1 MRSFYL
7 LTSFLLSSLCLI
19 AQEPNRFLPTDVL
32 SQSSIFQWTGQN
44 GLVSNNITSSIQTKS
59 GSIWITT
66 YNGLMRFDG
75 RRVEIFD
82 RNTLPFL
89 TTDAFYDVY
98 EDKKGLLWFASQG
111 SGLITYDG
119 ENFATVEPKNKKL
132 PRSIRSLYFDDDG
145 KVWIGSNNEG
155 LLILANNEVTEIENA
170 LLKNITILD
179 IAHDDAN
186 NYWFA
191 TDGHGVMK
199 YDGKTVQQF
208 TNNDG
213 LFSNSV
219 NTLKVIE
226 NTILVG
232 TTLGLNKIT
241 NDKVTEAKG
250 VRGSPVNDIA
260 LGPDGLIWIAT
271 ENELIRYSDSVV
283 DYVGEKEGPFTR
295 INAISFDMEGNIW
308 LSTGRNG
315 LIQIK
320 QTGILNFGAAQGLS
334 SSRINIIVEGP
345 NQEFYIGSD
354 GGDVDVFKN
363 GELKKLPLKTS
374 LNNAGIRDVCIDDA
388 GNIWIASY
396 SGIIKRSPN
405 GSEKLY
411 GLNEGLPAIDM
422 RRILKD
428 KKGNLWFGTRS
439 GGVVKFSNNKI
450 TAIYNKDNGLGSN
463 YILSLEE
470 DSNGDIY
477 VGTHSGG
484 LTIIKTDGS
493 TKRLSV
499 KDDDAGIL
507 IFNIHIAKDSSIW
520 LVGNSGIHYLENEKF
535 IEVKLEGLSQGETFF
550 DLLEDN
556 QGDFWITANIGIF
569 KLKRE
574 HVNAFTA
581 GKLKSIPTKL
591 FDNQD
596 GMINK
601 ECTGATRSLV
611 SSKGRLWI
619 PTIGGV
625 SVFQPDRITE
635 NKIIPP
641 VYITDL
647 ICDKKTFKGDT
658 AIVEPGNLRF
668 TFNFTALSY
677 WSPGKVKFK
686 YQLIDVDPDWVN
698 AGNTRHAEYTNLKP
712 GKYTFRVIAC
722 NNDGVW
728 NTQGASMFF
737 EVKPFFYQTS
747 WFYILGVGLTL
758 IILFATYKWR
768 VYSVEK
774 RNAELRKLNSEL
786 DRFVYSTSHD
796 LRAPLASILGL
807 INLSRLEEKNKD
819 HYLALIEK
827 SVHKLDEFISEI
839 IDYSRNARLAVE
851 PAPIDFQPLITSILE
866 DLEYLE
872 ENVTLKKN
880 ISISCSGVFLSDKT
894 RIRIILSNLISNA
907 IKYHNGR
914 QVNPFID
921 ITINCNA
928 QQAAITIAD
937 NGIGIRDDQQENIF
951 KMFHRGSEQS
961 KGSGLGLYIVKETV
975 TKLGGNITVKSK
987 IGEGTTFEVILP
999 GMNVN

>member
-1 MRSFYL
+1 MRSFSL
-7 LTSFLLSSLCLI
+7 LVIFLLSFLCSF
-19 AQEPNRFLPTDVL
+19 AQEPNRFLATDIL
-32 SQSSIFQWTGQN
+32 AQSSIFQWTGQN
-44 GLVSNNITSSIQTKS
+44 GLVSNNITSSIQTQS

-75 RRVEIFD
+75 RKVEIFD

-89 TTDAFYDVY
+89 ATDAFYDVY
-98 EDKKGLLWFASQG
+98 EDKTGKLWFASQG

-119 ENFATVEPKNKKL
+119 DKFSIVEPKNKKI
-132 PRSIRSLYFDDDG
+132 PRSIRSLFFDDDG
-145 KVWIGSNNEG
+145 NVWIGSNNEG
-155 LLILANNEVTEIENA
+155 LLILSNNELRELEDP

-179 IAHDDAN
+179 IAHDEEN

-191 TDGHGVMK
+191 TDGRGVLK

-208 TNNDG
+208 TNEHG

-219 NTLKVIE
+219 NTLKVLE

-232 TTLGLNKIT
+232 TTLGLNRIAD
-241 NDKVTEAKG
+241 NKVSEVKG

-271 ENELIRYSDSVV
+271 ENELIRYGDYVV
-283 DYVGEKEGPFTR
+283 DSIGEKEGPFTR
-295 INAISFDMEGNIW
+295 INGISFDMEGNIW

-320 QTGILNFGAAQGLS
+320 QTGILNFGSAQGLS

-354 GGDVDVFKN
+354 GGDVDIYKDDK
-363 GELKKLPLKTS
+363 LKRLPLKTS
-374 LNNAGIRDVCIDDA
+374 LNNAGIRDVCIDDE

-411 GLNEGLPAIDM
+411 GLAEGLPAIDM

-439 GGVVKFSNNKI
+439 GGVIKFSNNKI
-450 TAIYNKDNGLGSN
+450 TAIYNKENGLGSN
-463 YILSLEE
+463 YILSMEE
-470 DSNGDIY
+470 DGNGNIY

-484 LTIIKTDGS
+484 LTIIKPDGT
-493 TKRLSV
+493 TKHLSI

-507 IFNIHIAKDSSIW
+507 LFNIHIAKDSSVW
-520 LVGNSGIHYLENEKF
+520 VVANSGTYYLNGERF
-535 IEVKLEGLSQGETFF
+535 IPIQLDGLNQGETFF
-550 DLLEDN
+550 DLLEDS

-574 HVNAFTA
+574 HVDAFVG
-581 GKLKSIPTKL
+581 GKAKSIPAKL

-641 VYITDL
+641 VYVTDL
-647 ICDKKTFKGDT
+647 ICDKTTFKGDS
-658 AIVEPGNLRF
+658 AIIEPGNLRY

-686 YQLIDVDPDWVN
+686 YQLVGVDPEWVN
-698 AGNTRHAEYTNLKP
+698 SGGVRHAEYTNLKP

-728 NTQGASMFF
+728 NTEGAAMFF
-737 EVKPFFYQTS
+737 EVKPFFYQTA
-747 WFYILGVGLTL
+747 WFYILGIAIGLV
-758 IILFATYKWR
+758 ILYGTYKWR

-851 PAPIDFQPLITSILE
+851 PVAIDFQPMITSILE

-880 ISISCSGVFLSDKT
+880 ISISSAGVFHSDKT

-907 IKYHNGR
+907 IKYHNNR
-914 QVNPFID
+914 QANPFID
-921 ITINCNA
+921 ITINANEQHA
-928 QQAAITIAD
+928 LITVAD
-937 NGIGIRDDQQENIF
+937 NGIGIRTDQQENIF

-961 KGSGLGLYIVKETV
+961 KGSGLGLYIVKETIS
-975 TKLGGNITVKSK
+975 KLGGSIAVKSK
-987 IGEGTTFEVILP
+987 LGEGTTFEVILP
-999 GMNVN
+999 GMNFD

>member
-1 MRSFYL
+1 MRSFKL
-7 LTSFLLSSLCLI
+7 LAIFLLSYLHSF
-19 AQEPNRFLPTDVL
+19 AQEANRFLPTDKLV
-32 SQSSIFQWTGQN
+32 QSSIFQWTGQN

-59 GSIWITT
+59 GFIWITT

-75 RRVEIFD
+75 RRVEVFD

-89 TTDAFYDVY
+89 TTDAFYEVY
-98 EDKKGLLWFASQG
+98 EDNSGLLWFASQG
-111 SGLITYDG
+111 SGLIYYDG
-119 ENFATVEPKNKKL
+119 KNFTNVEPKNKKI
-132 PRSIRSLYFDDDG
+132 PRSIRSLFFDEEG

-155 LLILANNEVTEIENA
+155 LLILSNNEITELDNP

-179 IAHDDAN
+179 IARDNEN

-191 TDGHGVMK
+191 TDGQGVLK
-199 YDGKTVQQF
+199 YNGKTVEQF
-208 TNNDG
+208 TNENG
-213 LFSNSV
+213 LYSNSV
-219 NTLKVIE
+219 NTLSIIE
-226 NTILVG
+226 NTVFVG

-241 NDKVTEAKG
+241 FNKVSAVDG
-250 VRGSPVNDIA
+250 VRGSPINDIA
-260 LGPDGLIWIAT
+260 LGPDGLLWIAT
-271 ENELIRYSDSVV
+271 ENELIRYSNSIV
-283 DYVGEKEGPFTR
+283 DVVGEKEGPFTR
-295 INAISFDMEGNIW
+295 INGISFDTEGNIW

-320 QTGILNFGAAQGLS
+320 QTGILNFGASQGLS

-354 GGDVDVFKN
+354 GGDVDIYKN
-363 GELKKLPLKTS
+363 GKLSNLPLKTS
-374 LNNAGIRDVCIDDA
+374 LNQAGIRDVCIDDA

-396 SGIIKRSPN
+396 AGIIKRSPN
-405 GSEKLY
+405 GNEKLY
-411 GLNEGLPAIDM
+411 GLADGFPAIDM

-428 KKGNLWFGTRS
+428 KKGNLWFGSRS
-439 GGVVKFSNNKI
+439 GGVVKFNNNKI
-450 TAIYNKDNGLGSN
+450 TALYNKDNGLGSN
-463 YILSLEE
+463 YVLSLEE
-470 DSNGDIY
+470 DNHGNIY

-484 LTIIKTDGS
+484 FTIIKADGS
-493 TKRLSV
+493 TKKISV
-499 KDDDAGIL
+499 KEDDAGIL

-520 LVGNSGIHYLENEKF
+520 VVGNSGIHYLKDDRF
-535 IEVKLEGLSQGETFF
+535 IQIELDGLSQGETFF

-556 QGDFWITANIGIF
+556 QGDFWITANIGVF

-574 HVNAFTA
+574 QVTAFIT
-581 GKLKSIPTKL
+581 GKAKNIPTKL

-601 ECTGATRSLV
+601 ECTGATRSLI
-611 SSKGRLWI
+611 SEKGLLWI

-625 SVFQPDRITE
+625 SVFQPNRIYE

-647 ICDKKTFKGDT
+647 ICDKAIFKGDSSVIE
-658 AIVEPGNLRF
+658 AGNLRY

-686 YQLIDVDPDWVN
+686 YQLIGVDPEWVN
-698 AGNTRHAEYTNLKP
+698 AGNTRHAEYTNIKP
-712 GKYTFRVIAC
+712 GEYTFRVIAC

-728 NTQGASMFF
+728 NTEGATMIF
-737 EVKPFFYQTS
+737 EVKPFFYQTA
-747 WFYILGVGLTL
+747 WFYISSAILTFL
-758 IILFATYKWR
+758 ILYATYKWR

-807 INLSRLEEKNKD
+807 INLSRLEEKNREQ
-819 HYLALIEK
+819 YLGLIEK
-827 SVHKLDEFISEI
+827 SVYKLDEFISEI
-839 IDYSRNARLAVE
+839 IDYSRNSRLAIE
-851 PAPIDFQPLITSILE
+851 PVAIDFQPLISSILE

-880 ISISCSGVFLSDKT
+880 ISISNSEVFHSDKT

-907 IKYHNGR
+907 IKYHNSR
-914 QVNPFID
+914 QANPFID
-921 ITINCNA
+921 ITIHCTTH
-928 QQAAITIAD
+928 QATITVAD

-961 KGSGLGLYIVKETV
+961 KGSGIGLYIVKETV
-975 TKLGGNITVKSK
+975 TKLGGSITVKSK
-987 IGEGTTFEVILP
+987 LGEGSTFEVILP
-999 GMNVN
+999 GMIVN